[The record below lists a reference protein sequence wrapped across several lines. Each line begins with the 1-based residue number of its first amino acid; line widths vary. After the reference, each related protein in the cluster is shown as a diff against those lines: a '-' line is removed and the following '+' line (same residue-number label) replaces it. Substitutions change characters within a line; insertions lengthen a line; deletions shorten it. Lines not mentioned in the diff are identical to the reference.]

1 MNSIDRALAIL
12 LLLTGGKLVS
22 ATELS
27 RRFEVSLRTIYR
39 DIDRLLALGVP
50 VEAARGAEGGYRLA
64 SGYIQPP
71 VSLTR
76 NETASLLVALAL
88 VKGLKA
94 TPLSKDLEQA
104 EKKLLASLPKQA
116 RDLLIEG
123 ARIVGI
129 EQMPADVFHPERQ
142 ILATADMQHAV
153 DRFMEALLAGKRV
166 RFRHEN
172 PYRELVR
179 EFEVEPYGILFDR
192 DQWYLLGREVDAGE
206 VRIYRADRI
215 IEIEVAGLNFRPP
228 REFDIRAFLGRSWLS
243 SAMRRWEKEAPCAKI
258 EVSAEQAETLTSDW
272 YYRHAAFTPAGDGR
286 VLVSLPET
294 RAEVI
299 LPIVRWLGPGARL
312 VEPAELCARH
322 ARDLAE
328 MALSYGAG
336 CEDQP

>member
-76 NETASLLVALAL
+76 NETASLLVALTL
-88 VKGLKA
+88 VRGLKA

-129 EQMPADVFHPERQ
+129 ERMPADVFHPERQ
-142 ILATADMQHAV
+142 MAAAGDMQSAV

-172 PYRELVR
+172 PYRERVR

-192 DQWYLLGREVDAGE
+192 DRWYVVGREVDEDE
-206 VRIYRADRI
+206 VRIFRTDRI

-228 REFDIRAFLGRSWLS
+228 RDFDIRAFLDRSWLS
-243 SAMRRWEKEAPCAKI
+243 SAMRRWEKESEITRI
-258 EVSAEQAETLTSDW
+258 EVSAEQAETLTADW
-272 YYRHAAFTPAGDGR
+272 YYRHAAFTPAGEGR

-294 RAEVI
+294 RPEAV

-312 VEPAELCARH
+312 VAPEGMRKRLARELANMAAEHRDAR
-322 ARDLAE
+322 
-328 MALSYGAG
+328 
-336 CEDQP
+336 